1 MIEGSTS
8 TGYSYCI
15 EDKVLKDW
23 RFVRCLSQ
31 LKDLEENSESVEFDF
46 VSIMSEME
54 KILFSDKGKS
64 LEKHIAKLN
73 DGTIPTDVLLKEL
86 IEVIKTNEETKN

>member
-1 MIEGSTS
+1 MM
-8 TGYSYCI
+8 
-15 EDKVLKDW
+15 VKDI
-23 RFVRCLSQ
+23 VRIFKRYVDYKRT
-31 LKDLEENSESVEFDF
+31 LKDLEENSESVELDF